1 MVICRCF
8 IWRHSTITKYYFL
21 KMSCKYAHFVFL
33 LIDRSTKFRQSYN
46 HNYYIDI
53 SGLPGLLLF
62 HYLKV
67 WAIIYIL
74 WKFQISSC
82 NSLFSRVILK
92 LAHLCMEKKTIS
104 IPLIPTIFFWDRP
117 PFVLCTF
124 LCTCGTELGTEALL
138 LLG

>member
-1 MVICRCF
+1 MIGHNEVVICRCF

-92 LAHLCMEKKTIS
+92 LAHLCME
-104 IPLIPTIFFWDRP
+104 TIFWVQEWSKPTFWDRP
-117 PFVLCTF
+117 ICQHVRYSKPLWWLNTY
-124 LCTCGTELGTEALL
+124 
-138 LLG
+138 